1 VVRRAKRLMGSCMP
15 IGDLQAR
22 RGGGAGAQLRG
33 FTYILLLFVLAIGG
47 AALAALG
54 EQWLHLAQRERET
67 ELLFRGAQIQQALA
81 SFRDAT
87 PRAAPGASSL
97 ANAAQTRLANAP
109 LALQDLLVD
118 ARSDPPRYH
127 LRRLYADPFTQQADW
142 RLVLDDSGR
151 IRGVASTSRQPAQ
164 RRPELPLLPGADPQA
179 PAVGDWLFEINS
191 QEQSTSGSG
200 PQ

>member
-1 VVRRAKRLMGSCMP
+1 MGSCMP
-15 IGDLQAR
+15 IGDLQAC
-22 RGGGAGAQLRG
+22 RGGGARAQLRG

-87 PRAAPGASSL
+87 PRAVPGASYS
-97 ANAAQTRLANAP
+97 ASAAQARPANAP

-127 LRRLYADPFTQQADW
+127 LRRLYADPFTQKADW
-142 RLVLDDSGR
+142 HLVLDDSGR
-151 IRGVASTSRQPAQ
+151 IRGVASLSRQLAL
-164 RRPELPLLPGADPQA
+164 RRPDLPLQPGADLQT
-179 PAVGDWLFEINS
+179 PAVGDWLFEVNS
-191 QEQSTSGSG
+191 QEQNTSGSS
-200 PQ
+200 PR